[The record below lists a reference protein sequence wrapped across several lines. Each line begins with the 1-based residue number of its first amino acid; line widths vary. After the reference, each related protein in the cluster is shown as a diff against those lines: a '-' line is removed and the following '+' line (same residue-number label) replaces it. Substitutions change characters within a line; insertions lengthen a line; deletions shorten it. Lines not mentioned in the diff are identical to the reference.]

1 MRIKKVTGLGGQ
13 PVVLDRKILG
23 FHLTYREYMQSM
35 PDGYQGKEVKC
46 PKTKLGNWITSK
58 TKKIVKKLFPD
69 YVVETKAQY
78 NARMK
83 ANHDS
88 EMMGIEIS
96 KIKKVKFFDEDIEKM
111 KNMTQEERLE
121 YKSKLKDEHRYTYEE

>member
-1 MRIKKVTGLGGQ
+1 
-13 PVVLDRKILG
+13 
-23 FHLTYREYMQSM
+23 MQSM